1 MLWENIISKDF
12 PAAVEASKGLC
23 VVPIGCL
30 EKHGPHSPLGTDT
43 IIASETAIRAA
54 QIEPV
59 VVFPTMYFGDK
70 CGAGEFPGTVIF
82 SLETRWHIFR
92 ETCNEIYRNGFKK
105 ILFVNGHG
113 GNIGMLSTFSRAMM
127 TENPNVMVF
136 ISGTTKKSNL
146 YEALSAIADDDSLDY
161 LTEDDRLALRD
172 FVAKEKR
179 YGHACMSE
187 TALAYHYRPETVRLD
202 RIQEESGDNTG
213 LFNPFSDMGI
223 TTHFAWMGNYPNSYS
238 GSNDY
243 VLNERI
249 AKAYSQY
256 RIDGLAELFK
266 FLKEEHI
273 SDDYH
278 AQWLTKQ

>member
-113 GNIGMLSTFSRAMM
+113 GNVGMLSAFTRAMM
-127 TENPNVMVF
+127 RENPNIMLYT
-136 ISGTTKKSNL
+136 SATGKKRGR
-146 YEALSAIADDDSLDY
+146 YDCYSAIADDYTIDY
-161 LTEDDRLALRD
+161 LTEEDRQSLRD
-172 FVAKEKR
+172 FVAQEKR
-179 YGHACMSE
+179 TGHACIGE
-187 TALAYHYRPETVRLD
+187 TARTYYYRPETVRLD
-202 RIQEESGDNTG
+202 RIQEESGESTH
-213 LFNPFSDMGI
+213 LFDSFNDLGI
-223 TTHFAWMGNYPNSYS
+223 STHFAWMANYPNSYQAA
-238 GSNDY
+238 NDY
-243 VLNERI
+243 VLNDRI
-249 AKAYSQY
+249 AKAISEYL
-256 RIDGLAELFK
+256 IDDMVEIFK